1 MSLLVAD
8 IGGTN
13 IRFAHIPT
21 GADGLTNIEVV
32 AGYPH
37 KTLLDALLSYI
48 ELHNLSSIKEVV
60 IAVAGPVLDDHISVT
75 NSHLQFC
82 QQTLIEQLK
91 LSRLLVINDF
101 TAQALAQT
109 KPGEHERILLR
120 QGKSETTAP
129 LLVVGPGTGLGISAL
144 IPTSDGFFPLQ
155 GEGGH
160 ISLTA
165 QNQTEQTI
173 LHALQKCHSHVS
185 VERVVS
191 GSGLEYLYRH
201 LTEQAGAPTK
211 YTRAAE
217 IGNAAVKGD
226 DCAVAAVGLMLDF
239 LGTVVSDMA
248 LALGSRQGI
257 VIVGGI
263 VPKIQSIIPQSLF
276 WQRLT
281 RKGRL
286 SSFITNIPVWLCI
299 DPFSGLKGARYAI
312 DNPYL
317 AAGIKTPD

>member
-21 GADGLTNIEVV
+21 TADTLTDIEVV
-32 AGYPH
+32 SGCHH
-37 KTLLDALLSYI
+37 KTLLDALSSYI
-48 ELHNLSSIKEVV
+48 ELHNLSSIKEAV

-82 QQTLIEQLK
+82 QRDLMGRLN

-109 KPGEHERILLR
+109 LPSNDERLLLR
-120 QGKSETTAP
+120 KGKSETTAP
-129 LLVVGPGTGLGISAL
+129 LLVIGPGTGLGISAL
-144 IPTSDGFFPLQ
+144 IPTNDGFFPVE

-160 ISLTA
+160 ISLSP
-165 QNQTEQTI
+165 QNQAEQHI
-173 LHALQKCHSHVS
+173 LHSLQKCYSHVS

-191 GSGLEYLYRH
+191 GAGLEYLYQH
-201 LTEQAGAPTK
+201 LTKQSGKPAK
-211 YTRAAE
+211 YANAAE
-217 IGNAAVKGD
+217 IGNAAINGD
-226 DCAVAAVGLMLDF
+226 ASSIDAVRLMLDF
-239 LGTVVSDMA
+239 LGTIISD
-248 LALGSRQGI
+248 LALVLGARQGI

-263 VPKIQSIIPQSLF
+263 MPKIQSVIPQSLF
-276 WQRLT
+276 WDRLT

-286 SSFITNIPVWLCI
+286 SSFITDIPVWLSI
-299 DPFSGLKGARYAI
+299 DPFSGLKGARHAI
-312 DNPYL
+312 NNPYL
-317 AAGIKTPD
+317 AARIRSA